1 MTLMTLARRRVLLY
15 WLLLI
20 LPALAVGTG
29 AAWMLRRERMR
40 IADQAQKTAESRQ
53 EAVRERARL
62 TGEGI
67 ETLMADVQN
76 SLAVLL
82 RETPLGFEQ
91 GYLEE
96 LRDSN
101 ALVSDMFGADGAG
114 EILWGGRDDS
124 ILEWISA
131 RPWTAEPRARVVESE
146 NTRIQYDV
154 PEGDFEMIANRAFV
168 EKGKCSESTAAGG
181 RAKECQI

>member
-1 MTLMTLARRRVLLY
+1 MLY

-20 LPALAVGTG
+20 PPALAVGAG
-29 AAWMLRRERMR
+29 AAWMLGRERAR
-40 IADQAQKTAESRQ
+40 IADQALKTAESRQ

-62 TGEGI
+62 TVEGI

-101 ALVSDMFGADGAG
+101 ALVKDVFGADPRGEVRWGAG
-114 EILWGGRDDS
+114 EL
-124 ILEWISA
+124 
-131 RPWTAEPRARVVESE
+131 
-146 NTRIQYDV
+146 
-154 PEGDFEMIANRAFV
+154 
-168 EKGKCSESTAAGG
+168 STATWVSG
-181 RAKECQI
+181 RP

>member
-1 MTLMTLARRRVLLY
+1 
-15 WLLLI
+15 
-20 LPALAVGTG
+20 
-29 AAWMLRRERMR
+29 MLRRERMR

-154 PEGDFEMIANRAFV
+154 PEGDFEMVANRAFV
-168 EKGKCSESTAAGG
+168 EKANARSQLQQEAARKSVRSDAVSARSAEEQRQRRGG
-181 RAKECQI
+181 DIRE